1 MSALGEGMTPGETG
15 TVTEMQHM
23 PDQLPDNPSTIAA
36 NTSIETLQ
44 NILYQNWV
52 WRNTF
57 VIDASMQPG
66 HVFGAIKI
74 HPKNCNDYITHI
86 SKMFLTWN
94 GAFKV
99 RTRFMATYQFGGSF
113 RIGFL
118 PPRFSQAEVEN
129 MPIQTLTAYPNV
141 DLDPKNT
148 MWSTFQASDERNV
161 LFHWMT
167 ELTDEKPES
176 FAGWFV
182 FYVAAP
188 LVISGGSTSVSM
200 LVEAAGSFDFA
211 QLAPITAVSPSGN
224 GWLAGA
230 GDDLLAQ
237 PGCDDRTADSYN
249 AIQILPVNIKS
260 LLSGFTCSNKVG
272 GGVPST
278 VGSALSP
285 FRTAWRNRA
294 LETHQ
299 KINTDYK
306 GQATLT
312 TAPSGVFWDVP
323 DDSALSIQNAE
334 QDTYGLMFPESG
346 NEVEYSGAPRR
357 TTSTSSPGTVTMA
370 TKETKAAVAGGRIA
384 GFTTQINIYDNP
396 INTTDCFLY
405 VDLVTDNHDQSIL
418 HNELPDESLVT
429 FVNTRLRT
437 VNLQTTLIAT
447 ALKNTLPSDPNTSQL
462 YQLFSSSQP
471 APLMTLRVH
480 PSGIIT
486 TSATDAVALLP
497 NDGNTLY
504 LRYLQD
510 LPMNSPLPQSVSQA
524 RFMRHAVRAID
535 KRYSALQRKIHLWK
549 APL

>member
-1 MSALGEGMTPGETG
+1 
-15 TVTEMQHM
+15 
-23 PDQLPDNPSTIAA
+23 
-36 NTSIETLQ
+36 
-44 NILYQNWV
+44 
-52 WRNTF
+52 
-57 VIDASMQPG
+57 
-66 HVFGAIKI
+66 
-74 HPKNCNDYITHI
+74 
-86 SKMFLTWN
+86 
-94 GAFKV
+94 
-99 RTRFMATYQFGGSF
+99 
-113 RIGFL
+113 
-118 PPRFSQAEVEN
+118 
-129 MPIQTLTAYPNV
+129 
-141 DLDPKNT
+141 
-148 MWSTFQASDERNV
+148 MWTKFQSSDERKV
-161 LFHWMT
+161 LFNCIT
-167 ELTDEKPES
+167 ELTDEKTKSLYE
-176 FAGWFV
+176 WFV

-306 GQATLT
+306 GQAMLT

-370 TKETKAAVAGGRIA
+370 TKETKAAFAGGRIA

-535 KRYSALQRKIHLWK
+535 KKYSALQRKIHLWK